1 MANDWDSA
9 VHPHGDITPL
19 AENLWWVK
27 SSQKGMPL
35 PRNMVVLR
43 LPSGELVLHSVVC
56 LDAARMSALEK
67 LGTPRYMIVPNEGH
81 RTDAPRYKARY
92 PGLTVVGPAGS
103 RKKIEEVIAL
113 DATCEEVLPGLGIV
127 CHAQDGTKPQGHEL
141 AYEVSV
147 GGGDKALVF
156 NDLLGNGPK
165 LTGFKGAIF
174 NLLGSGGT
182 LGVPRIV
189 GMMFVGDKK
198 KVRAFLEKLAETPWK
213 VITVSHGDPV
223 TADCSARLREAA
235 ARL

>member
-1 MANDWDSA
+1 M
-9 VHPHGDITPL
+9 
-19 AENLWWVK
+19 
-27 SSQKGMPL
+27 
-35 PRNMVVLR
+35 
-43 LPSGELVLHSVVC
+43 
-56 LDAARMSALEK
+56 
-67 LGTPRYMIVPNEGH
+67 
-81 RTDAPRYKARY
+81 
-92 PGLTVVGPAGS
+92 
-103 RKKIEEVIAL
+103 
-113 DATCEEVLPGLGIV
+113 
-127 CHAQDGTKPQGHEL
+127 
-141 AYEVSV
+141 SV

-213 VITVSHGDPV
+213 VITVSHGNPV